1 MAGAKRDI
9 IGSVAKAAFLVSGM
23 PLIMRQTASGKGIMG
38 KTAEERL
45 QQHQIRA
52 LRRQRPQPEALP
64 EAYVA
69 QKRAQ
74 AELLTRCPSEVLDHH
89 RVGAKLDAIMDAL
102 FPPDGP
108 EAALSARNRAILE
121 RRWLDGAKRKD
132 VAAEFGVTENR
143 VTSIEHYAYKRVLPY
158 RLELLGFIEGKPPES
173 MLVRPVYQ
181 RNPHLL
187 RQPN

>member
-1 MAGAKRDI
+1 
-9 IGSVAKAAFLVSGM
+9 
-23 PLIMRQTASGKGIMG
+23 MG

-45 QQHQIRA
+45 FEHQFRQVMRE
-52 LRRQRPQPEALP
+52 RRQGVLPDPEALP

-74 AELLTRCPSEVLDHH
+74 AELLTRCPSEVLDHQ

-132 VAAEFGVTENR
+132 VAEEFGVTENR

-158 RLELLGFIEGKPPES
+158 RLELLEFIEGKPPES
-173 MLVRPVYQ
+173 MMVRPVYQ